1 MTKEFKYNPDDK
13 IPPKRRMKAVA
24 EAVAFTVKGDPGPAS
39 TAPCMRM
46 PVALVAV
53 PAFALD
59 VDQEEAQQKLGQ
71 ARAQADLEKSETLKS
86 EGSCA
91 TSSASHA
98 PEVTAELADMEILT
112 ANRVTLGTAH
122 SSVNAVYGR
131 NTLARRNLL
140 RTDNASLGDDSSDD
154 DDGPA
159 ACFLKS
165 DAQRRFEENKRLTVL
180 SEHTEP
186 SSSGRGDDVGDSI
199 PGFRIEQP
207 NLTALNI
214 VEPGV
219 WMGQS
224 ALRKGP
230 QSTFSE
236 PPSPLEDDVGQA
248 GPSRMAESFFL
259 ADISKA
265 QPQFEDVSPI
275 ESNDLVAPDAV
286 DRSRNPS
293 AVVVSPERQIR
304 PLPATPTPAV
314 VRAGS
319 SIPVHLSPIREV
331 DSSRGLWPEQ
341 SDASPAAP
349 LQTKNEKPPSTA
361 ASSPGSSF
369 DAGCVS
375 KWCSIVWNILAWVVP
390 LAFLAGAL
398 HSLAT
403 TRTFHEIPPDLF
415 TAESRTIHSE
425 KGSGNLTMAWMNGHA
440 IGFNVPAVLNTTVGA
455 GEAEPK
461 SWTFLFNWRA
471 EGEILSADAGA
482 ANGTKSAVPLPSFGQ
497 DLLRSMGFF
506 GLFAAV
512 FWLVRSFLSAV
523 SRCWH
528 WREDD
533 GLFWTR
539 TLLHQFD
546 RGRLW
551 AELTLSAVVSAA
563 VWAAASRALLAMP
576 V

>member
-1 MTKEFKYNPDDK
+1 
-13 IPPKRRMKAVA
+13 V
-24 EAVAFTVKGDPGPAS
+24 
-39 TAPCMRM
+39 
-46 PVALVAV
+46 
-53 PAFALD
+53 
-59 VDQEEAQQKLGQ
+59 Q
-71 ARAQADLEKSETLKS
+71 
-86 EGSCA
+86 
-91 TSSASHA
+91 
-98 PEVTAELADMEILT
+98 
-112 ANRVTLGTAH
+112 
-122 SSVNAVYGR
+122 
-131 NTLARRNLL
+131 
-140 RTDNASLGDDSSDD
+140 
-154 DDGPA
+154 
-159 ACFLKS
+159 
-165 DAQRRFEENKRLTVL
+165 
-180 SEHTEP
+180 
-186 SSSGRGDDVGDSI
+186 
-199 PGFRIEQP
+199 
-207 NLTALNI
+207 
-214 VEPGV
+214 
-219 WMGQS
+219 
-224 ALRKGP
+224 
-230 QSTFSE
+230 
-236 PPSPLEDDVGQA
+236 
-248 GPSRMAESFFL
+248 
-259 ADISKA
+259 
-265 QPQFEDVSPI
+265 
-275 ESNDLVAPDAV
+275 
-286 DRSRNPS
+286 
-293 AVVVSPERQIR
+293 
-304 PLPATPTPAV
+304 
-314 VRAGS
+314 
-319 SIPVHLSPIREV
+319 LSPIREV

-349 LQTKNEKPPSTA
+349 LQTENEKPPSTA

-533 GLFWTR
+533 DLFWTR